1 MAEQTAPMPA
11 KLARAVT
18 PAAANAPVATL
29 VSEPTPEPKSG
40 PKSQPRTEPGPQPR
54 PESKS
59 GPRSGPSPQ
68 PRPELRPKSEPR
80 SQPRPEPSPQ
90 PRPGPESA
98 HTSGAVPDRP
108 SSTNPPL
115 AAVSFVSGL
124 IGLLVA
130 NLLLGPL
137 AIITGLVALRTP
149 ARRGRAALGIVLGL
163 ADLGVFLLLAA
174 HAGAHHG
181 MLSWNF
187 LSH

>member
-1 MAEQTAPMPA
+1 MTA
-11 KLARAVT
+11 KLARPVT
-18 PAAANAPVATL
+18 PAAANGPVATL
-29 VSEPTPEPKSG
+29 VSEP
-40 PKSQPRTEPGPQPR
+40 
-54 PESKS
+54 
-59 GPRSGPSPQ
+59 RS
-68 PRPELRPKSEPR
+68 KSEPGAKAKPGSG
-80 SQPRPEPSPQ
+80 SQ
-90 PRPGPESA
+90 SA
-98 HTSGAVPDRP
+98 NASGAAQARP
-108 SSTNPPL
+108 SGTNPPL

-137 AIITGLVALRTP
+137 AIISGLVALRTP
-149 ARRGRAALGIVLGL
+149 GRRGRAALGIVLGL